1 MILARGFFCSSSDA
15 HQLYH
20 TLQIV
25 KDAAT
30 DPPGQTH
37 LAGIKFNA
45 PANSRLL
52 RFPGS
57 ISSVHQMFVT
67 QQGALNFSRLGHFD
81 QRELASRWS
90 TPLRFPEDEKVT
102 KNPTRL
108 NKFKYN
114 LKII

>member
-1 MILARGFFCSSSDA
+1 
-15 HQLYH
+15 
-20 TLQIV
+20 
-25 KDAAT
+25 
-30 DPPGQTH
+30 
-37 LAGIKFNA
+37 
-45 PANSRLL
+45 
-52 RFPGS
+52 
-57 ISSVHQMFVT
+57 MFVT